1 MHDSVPIGKA
11 MYIYVLNRVL
21 FHDSQCSVFLKKGYM
36 VPRIKRLLVKLMQ
49 LQLNDGISVKQ
60 NKQLIK
66 SQHVNLAEGLGC
78 SPFKIKKK
86 ELQTMT
92 YINL

>member
-1 MHDSVPIGKA
+1 
-11 MYIYVLNRVL
+11 
-21 FHDSQCSVFLKKGYM
+21 
-36 VPRIKRLLVKLMQ
+36 MQ